1 MKCKE
6 TVQPAPVVMV
16 RQYGMP
22 AAIICAFV
30 VKTDDGY
37 EYESIELPPG
47 EWSYAMIV
55 DRLIRLQYSQSHVE
69 SLICNFLA
77 ADVTEKHRKE
87 FEDFQAYR
95 TNCKAEARRI
105 YAYGKETL
113 QLVG

>member
-6 TVQPAPVVMV
+6 KNMPTPVVMV

-22 AAIICAFV
+22 MAMISAFV
-30 VKTDDGY
+30 TKLEDGY

-47 EWSYAMIV
+47 EWGYELII
-55 DRLIRLQYSQSHVE
+55 DKLIRLHYSQSHVE

-77 ADVTEKHRKE
+77 PNAKEKHKKE

-95 TNCKAEARRI
+95 LACKAQAKDI
-105 YAYGKETL
+105 VAYAQEKLHLT
-113 QLVG
+113 